1 MMTSTITP
9 IITID
14 GPTASGKGT
23 VAQLVAESLNFH
35 YLDSGA
41 LYRLVALSALRN
53 NLALDDEI
61 AIASIAGQ
69 LPCRFVGEQIFLGEE
84 DVSNAIR
91 SEEISRSSSKVAV
104 LPQVRKA
111 LFQFQK
117 DFAKEPGLVADGRD
131 MGTVVF
137 PNATVKIFLT
147 ASIPARA
154 ERRFKQLISKGFSAN
169 MEDLLQD
176 LTDRD
181 ERDKNRLAAPLK
193 PAPGAYLLDTSELT
207 IQQAVSEVLQQYA
220 AAAVK
225 KST

>member
-1 MMTSTITP
+1 MTSTITP

-53 NLALDDEI
+53 NLPLDDEI
-61 AIASIAGQ
+61 AIAGIASQ

>member
-1 MMTSTITP
+1 
-9 IITID
+9 
-14 GPTASGKGT
+14 
-23 VAQLVAESLNFH
+23 
-35 YLDSGA
+35 
-41 LYRLVALSALRN
+41 
-53 NLALDDEI
+53 
-61 AIASIAGQ
+61 
-69 LPCRFVGEQIFLGEE
+69 
-84 DVSNAIR
+84 
-91 SEEISRSSSKVAV
+91 
-104 LPQVRKA
+104 
-111 LFQFQK
+111 
-117 DFAKEPGLVADGRD
+117 
-131 MGTVVF
+131 
-137 PNATVKIFLT
+137 VKIFLT

>member
-1 MMTSTITP
+1 MTSTITP

-61 AIASIAGQ
+61 AIAGIAGQ